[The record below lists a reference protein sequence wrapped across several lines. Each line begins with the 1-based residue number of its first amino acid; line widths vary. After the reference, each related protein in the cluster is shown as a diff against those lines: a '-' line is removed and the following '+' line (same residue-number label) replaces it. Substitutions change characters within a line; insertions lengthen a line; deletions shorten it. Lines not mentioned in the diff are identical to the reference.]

1 MHSHAPATKGKGL
14 VKHCTRRFR
23 DILSDMKAMSTLSA
37 IIFFTIPVA
46 AQNRAV
52 PKGYWSEARI
62 APILARTET
71 IRLAPDLSQLS
82 TREQEAVRDLLEVGQ
97 IFQDVF
103 EDSRHHQALRSRERL
118 QELAGRAP
126 QPGRLAD
133 LLNLNRL
140 FQGPIATTLENGRE
154 PFLPVDPQVPARNV
168 YPIDADKKE
177 IEAFLAA
184 HPAERPLILG
194 ERTVVRRATKANLDR
209 DLGVLATYP
218 SIEVQQPG
226 LQRSLKALARGP
238 DRKVFYAVPY
248 SVAYADQM
256 VKSHRLLHH
265 AASLL
270 EESDQEFA
278 RYLRNRARDLL
289 SNDYESGDASWVTGR
304 FRKFNAQI
312 GAYETYDDAL
322 FGVKA
327 FYGFSLMLANE
338 KETIELGR
346 ALGGL
351 QAIEDALP
359 YEPRKRV
366 REDIPVGVYHVI
378 ADFGQARGTNTATIL
393 PNDALFS
400 KRYGRTILLRE
411 NIMKHPEIFASDLRV
426 WKASTADRFGS
437 DLAPEGNFQR
447 TLWHEIGHYLGPDR
461 DAGGRTLD
469 IALEDYAD
477 SVEEMKADLVSLFAL
492 HTMHRAGTISNATLR
507 AVQASGIR
515 RTLQAVKPRRDQ
527 AYQTMQ
533 LIQFNWFLEKGLLEA
548 DPATGRLTVR
558 YELYADVVAS
568 LLKGVL
574 ALQVGGDKGAAERF
588 FDRYTSWNDATHERL
603 AARIREA
610 QGARFRIVRY
620 AAVDQ

>member
-1 MHSHAPATKGKGL
+1 MKAIW
-14 VKHCTRRFR
+14 
-23 DILSDMKAMSTLSA
+23 ILSAVVLLA
-37 IIFFTIPVA
+37 IPVA
-46 AQNRAV
+46 AQDSTV
-52 PKGYWSEARI
+52 PKGYWSEAKI
-62 APILARTET
+62 APILAKTET
-71 IRLAPDLSQLS
+71 IRLASDPSQL
-82 TREQEAVRDLLEVGQ
+82 TTHEQAAVRDLLEVGQ

-103 EDSRHHQALRSRERL
+103 EESRHHQALRSRERL
-118 QELAGRAP
+118 EALAGRAP

-133 LLNLNRL
+133 LLSLYRL
-140 FQGPIATTLENGRE
+140 FQGPIATTLDNTRE
-154 PFLPVDPQVPARNV
+154 PYLPVDPQVPARNV
-168 YPIDADKKE
+168 YPVDADKKE
-177 IEAFLAA
+177 IEAFLAS
-184 HPAERPLILG
+184 HPEARHLILG

-226 LQRSLKALARGP
+226 LQRSLKALARAP
-238 DRKVFYAVPY
+238 NQKLFYAVPY
-248 SVAYADQM
+248 SVAYADRM

-270 EESDQEFA
+270 EESDPEFA

-304 FRKFNAQI
+304 FKKFNAQI

-338 KETIELGR
+338 KATTELRR

-359 YEPRKRV
+359 YEPHKRV

-411 NIMKHPEIFASDLRV
+411 NIMKHPELFASDLRV
-426 WKASTADRFGS
+426 WKAATSEAFAS
-437 DLAPEGNFQR
+437 DLVPEGNFQR

-461 DAGGRTLD
+461 DASGRTLD

-492 HTMHRAGTISNATLR
+492 HTMHRAGTISNERIR

-527 AYQTMQ
+527 PYQIMQ
-533 LIQFNWFLEKGLLEA
+533 LIQFNWFVEKGLLA
-548 DPATGRLTVR
+548 SDPVTGRLTVR
-558 YELYADVVAS
+558 YERYSDVVAS
-568 LLKGVL
+568 LLKEVL
-574 ALQVGGDKGAAERF
+574 ALQVSGDKRVTERF
-588 FDRYTSWNDATHERL
+588 FDRYTSWDDATHEKL

-620 AAVDQ
+620 AAVDR